1 MQKRFL
7 TLLVTFVM
15 CAFIGAPAW
24 AAGTGMAAAEQLD
37 SAEKVLYGAVQKG
50 SLAARTDSMETDVYG
65 LTTNYDVL
73 YRIDRLHKY
82 VLDTVPVKDGKAN
95 TFLLQLNGVDSRIN
109 AIQSVGPA
117 KSRLETLEK
126 SLYGKNYS
134 GSPLMSRLDKLIATT
149 YKADKVSARYV
160 TLPANVVFE
169 IVFPKAVLNK
179 DVKAGEPVTI
189 RTADNLY
196 VNDVLVLPRG
206 TAGSALV
213 MANNG
218 SALEK
223 FLGRN
228 KKLALICPVLYA
240 ADGREVPVNLGEYAR
255 QQTKATPGSSSLGGM
270 LFTGLPAEK
279 SADTDVLIP
288 AGARTFVQV
297 TKDTGI
303 NGIVYVPAGK

>member
-1 MQKRFL
+1 
-7 TLLVTFVM
+7 
-15 CAFIGAPAW
+15 
-24 AAGTGMAAAEQLD
+24 MAAAEQLD
-37 SAEKVLYGAVQKG
+37 SAERVLYGAVQKG

-160 TLPANVVFE
+160 TLPANCCV
-169 IVFPKAVLNK
+169 
-179 DVKAGEPVTI
+179 
-189 RTADNLY
+189 
-196 VNDVLVLPRG
+196 
-206 TAGSALV
+206 
-213 MANNG
+213 
-218 SALEK
+218 
-223 FLGRN
+223 
-228 KKLALICPVLYA
+228 
-240 ADGREVPVNLGEYAR
+240 
-255 QQTKATPGSSSLGGM
+255 
-270 LFTGLPAEK
+270 
-279 SADTDVLIP
+279 
-288 AGARTFVQV
+288 
-297 TKDTGI
+297 
-303 NGIVYVPAGK
+303 